1 MRCRNFNTIQKEK
14 QYQNG
19 ECNYKQLE
27 IDFGKTM
34 CRDAIKVPMAN

>member
-1 MRCRNFNTIQKEK
+1 MKCRNFNTLQNEK
-14 QYQNG
+14 QYQNA

-34 CRDAIKVPMAN
+34 YRDAMKVPMVN

>member
-1 MRCRNFNTIQKEK
+1 MISRNFNTLQNEK
-14 QYQNG
+14 QYQNA

-34 CRDAIKVPMAN
+34 YRDAIKVPMVN

>member
-1 MRCRNFNTIQKEK
+1 MKCRNFNTLQNEK
-14 QYQNG
+14 QYQNA

-34 CRDAIKVPMAN
+34 YRDAIKVPMIN